1 MIKKMFFFCFSVL
14 SVVSCASFPGKENA
28 DYIPDERAEIAAA
41 SYMHY
46 IINRIDIGGSIM
58 LENDETTVIFKPDM
72 IFELTDKKTGRKTE
86 GRSVFYTGLINEHN
100 RTKIDSA
107 KVYLVESDINRV
119 SLEQFLG
126 NTANLDRRAN
136 SILVPV
142 SCTETTVTYL
152 YLKPVQ
158 LRNKEISFEIRKDPA
173 AR

>member
-28 DYIPDERAEIAAA
+28 DYIPDERAGTAAA
-41 SYMHY
+41 SYMRY
-46 IINRIDIGGSIM
+46 IINRIDTGGSIM

-72 IFELTDKKTGRKTE
+72 IFELTDKKTGKQIE

-100 RTKIDSA
+100 RTKIDGA

-119 SLEQFLG
+119 SLERFLG
-126 NTANLDRRAN
+126 NTAGLDRKAN

-142 SCTETTVTYL
+142 SCTETRVTYL

-158 LRNKEISFEIRKDPA
+158 LRNKEISFEIRVI
-173 AR
+173 R